1 MAVAT
6 SALYAARAPRLLI
19 SKIGKESLST
29 LWPYKHVQH
38 PRSSASSE
46 AYGMRVVILGGY
58 GVFGSRLAE
67 LLVRDGH
74 DVVITGR
81 DAAKL
86 SEFAKRLNCRH
97 VALDHRSDP
106 LALFGVRPEVVVD
119 AAGPFQSYVNDP
131 YIVPRL
137 CLEHG
142 ADYLDLS
149 DDAEFT
155 QGIIQLD
162 DRARSRSRR
171 LLSGASS
178 VPGISSAITAYLCA
192 GMDEVTL
199 IDTAIVPGN
208 RAPRGASVIS
218 SIVSQLGTKSRVF
231 RGGVWRSQL
240 CWSDARQIEL
250 APNLSRTARF
260 IEVPDIRLFP
270 KFFGAKSVI
279 FRAGL
284 ELNILNLAMS
294 LIAVMR
300 QRWMWVVTP
309 GLAESLR
316 RIANLFLPFG
326 TDRGGMRVIVVGRSN
341 ETVVQREWRL
351 IVEAGD
357 GPYIPAV
364 MARVLIRK
372 LSSVPVGARSCLAEA
387 SRAEVESAM
396 SDLALS
402 VETHE
407 SPNPTLF
414 QSALAER
421 WELLPREVQAL
432 HSVQDVESFSG
443 TARVTR
449 GTTLIASFVAWVF
462 AFPHE
467 ADQVPLSITKTRT
480 ETGETWER
488 NFGGSVF
495 RSYLTP
501 APDLYR
507 CRERFWPFNF
517 ELDLPVQDGCMRFPV
532 RRGWFLGLP
541 LPRFLLP
548 GSESREYS
556 EGGVF
561 NFDVSLTA
569 PFGGGLI
576 VRYQGKVKP
585 DREDSEAAS
594 SKPL

>member
-1 MAVAT
+1 
-6 SALYAARAPRLLI
+6 
-19 SKIGKESLST
+19 
-29 LWPYKHVQH
+29 
-38 PRSSASSE
+38 
-46 AYGMRVVILGGY
+46 MRVVILGGY

-81 DAAKL
+81 DATKL
-86 SEFAKRLNCRH
+86 SGLAKRLNCQH
-97 VALDHRSDP
+97 MALDHRNDP
-106 LALFGVRPEVVVD
+106 LALFGLLPEVVVD
-119 AAGPFQSYVNDP
+119 AAGPFQSYVKDP
-131 YIVPRL
+131 YIIPRL

-155 QGIIQLD
+155 QGITQLD
-162 DRARSRSRR
+162 GRAQSGSRR

-178 VPGISSAITAYLCA
+178 VPGISSAIAANLCA
-192 GMDEVTL
+192 GMDEVIL
-199 IDTAIVPGN
+199 IDTAIMPGN

-218 SIVSQLGTKSRVF
+218 SIVSQLGTTSRVY
-231 RGGVWRSQL
+231 RGGVWRTQS

-284 ELNILNLAMS
+284 ELNTLNIAMS

-300 QRWMWVVTP
+300 RRWMFFITP
-309 GLAESLR
+309 GLAEIFR
-316 RIANLFLPFG
+316 TVANLFLPFG
-326 TDRGGMRVIVVGRSN
+326 TDRGGMRVLVVGRSN
-341 ETVVQREWRL
+341 KTVFRREWRL
-351 IVEAGD
+351 IAEAGD

-364 MARVLIRK
+364 MARALIRK
-372 LSSVPVGARSCLAEA
+372 LSSVPVGSRSCLAEA

-396 SDLALS
+396 SDLAVS
-402 VETHE
+402 IETAE

-421 WELLPREVQAL
+421 WEHLPREVQIL

-449 GTTLIASFVAWVF
+449 GTTPVARLAAWF
-462 AFPHE
+462 FGFPH
-467 ADQVPLSITKTRT
+467 ATDQIPLTITKTRT
-480 ETGETWER
+480 QSGETWER
-488 NFGGSVF
+488 NFGGRVF

-507 CRERFWPFNF
+507 YRERFWLFNY
-517 ELDLPVQDGCMRFPV
+517 EQDLPVEDGCMRLPV
-532 RRGWFLGLP
+532 RRGWLFGIP

-548 GSESREYS
+548 GSDSREYS
-556 EGGVF
+556 KDGVF
-561 NFDVSLTA
+561 HFDVSLIA
-569 PFGGGLI
+569 PLGGGLI
-576 VRYQGKVKP
+576 VRYRGQVKP
-585 DREDSEAAS
+585 DREDSAGTPNNSLKADV
-594 SKPL
+594 PDGPQP

>member
-1 MAVAT
+1 
-6 SALYAARAPRLLI
+6 
-19 SKIGKESLST
+19 
-29 LWPYKHVQH
+29 
-38 PRSSASSE
+38 
-46 AYGMRVVILGGY
+46 MRVVILGGY

-74 DVVITGR
+74 DVVVTGR
-81 DAAKL
+81 DATKL
-86 SEFAKRLNCRH
+86 SELAQRLKCRH
-97 VALDHRSDP
+97 LALDHRRDP
-106 LALFGVRPEVVVD
+106 LAVFDVGPEVVVD
-119 AAGPFQSYVNDP
+119 AAGPFQSYLEDP
-131 YIVPRL
+131 YIIPRL
-137 CLEHG
+137 CLEHEV
-142 ADYLDLS
+142 DYLDLS
-149 DDAEFT
+149 DDADFT
-155 QGIIQLD
+155 QGIAQLD
-162 DRARSRSRR
+162 EDARSLGRR

-178 VPGISSAITAYLCA
+178 VPGISSVIAADLCA
-192 GMDEVTL
+192 SMDSVSL

-208 RAPRGASVIS
+208 RAPRGAAVIS
-218 SIVSQLGTKSRVF
+218 SIVSQLGTTSRVF

-284 ELNILNLAMS
+284 ELNILNLAMT
-294 LIAVMR
+294 LLAAVR
-300 QRWMWVVTP
+300 QRWIWVVTP

-326 TDRGGMRVIVVGRSN
+326 TDRGGMRVIVVGRIN
-341 ETVVQREWRL
+341 ETVVRREWRL
-351 IVEAGD
+351 IAEAGD

-372 LSSVPVGARSCLAEA
+372 LSSVPVGARSCLAES

-396 SDLALS
+396 SDLAVS
-402 VETHE
+402 VEAHE

-449 GTTLIASFVAWVF
+449 GTSLIANFLAWVF
-462 AFPHE
+462 AFPQE

-501 APDLYR
+501 APDLYC
-507 CRERFWPFNF
+507 CRERFGPFNF
-517 ELDLPVQDGCMRFPV
+517 ELDLPVQDGCMHFPV
-532 RRGWFLGLP
+532 RRGWLLGLP

-556 EGGVF
+556 DGGEF
-561 NFDVSLTA
+561 KFDVSLTA
-569 PFGGGLI
+569 PFGRGLI
-576 VRYQGKVKP
+576 VRYQGQVKP
-585 DREDSEAAS
+585 DREDSDVMS
-594 SKPL
+594 SKLQ

>member
-1 MAVAT
+1 
-6 SALYAARAPRLLI
+6 
-19 SKIGKESLST
+19 
-29 LWPYKHVQH
+29 
-38 PRSSASSE
+38 
-46 AYGMRVVILGGY
+46 MRVVILGGY

-81 DAAKL
+81 DTAKL
-86 SEFAKRLNCRH
+86 TELAERLNCRYM
-97 VALDHRSDP
+97 ALDHRNEP
-106 LALFGVRPEVVVD
+106 LALFGLFPEVVVD
-119 AAGPFQSYVNDP
+119 ATGPFQNYVSDP

-155 QGIIQLD
+155 QGITQLD
-162 DRARSRSRR
+162 DCARSGNRR

-178 VPGISSAITAYLCA
+178 VPGISSAIAADLCA
-192 GMDEVTL
+192 GMDEIFL

-218 SIVSQLGTKSRVF
+218 SIVSQLGTSSRVY
-231 RGGVWRSQL
+231 RGGVWRSQP
-240 CWSDARQIEL
+240 CWSDPRQIKL
-250 APNLSRTARF
+250 ATNMSRTARF

-284 ELNILNLAMS
+284 ELSIMNMGMR
-294 LIAVMR
+294 LIAAIR
-300 QRWMWVVTP
+300 RRWMFSFTP
-309 GLAESLR
+309 ELAETCR
-316 RIANLFLPFG
+316 KVANLFLPFG
-326 TDRGGMRVIVVGRSN
+326 TDRGGMRVFVVGRIDK
-341 ETVVQREWRL
+341 EVIRREWRL
-351 IVEAGD
+351 IAEAGD

-364 MARVLIRK
+364 AARALIRK
-372 LSSVPVGARSCLAEA
+372 LSSVPAGSRACLAEA
-387 SRAEVESAM
+387 SRMEIESAM
-396 SDLALS
+396 SDLGVSIAT
-402 VETHE
+402 VE

-421 WELLPREVQAL
+421 WEHLPREVQTL

-449 GTTLIASFVAWVF
+449 GTALIARLAAWF
-462 AFPHE
+462 FGFPH
-467 ADQVPLSITKTRT
+467 ATDQIPLTITKTRT
-480 ETGETWER
+480 ETGEIWER
-488 NFGGSVF
+488 NFGGRVF

-507 CRERFWPFNF
+507 YRERFWLFNY
-517 ELDLPVQDGCMRFPV
+517 EQDLPVQDGCMRLPV
-532 RRGWFLGLP
+532 IRGWFLGIP

-548 GSESREYS
+548 GSDSREYS
-556 EGGVF
+556 QDGVF
-561 NFDVSLTA
+561 HFDVSIIA
-569 PFGGGLI
+569 PLGGGLI
-576 VRYQGKVKP
+576 VRYQGWVKP
-585 DREDSEAAS
+585 DREDKTGPRPEI
-594 SKPL
+594 KR